1 MARGPPRRRPRRSA
15 PRAAARARA
24 ARAPATPP
32 SGSRPPWGRSPC
44 PSGCRGC
51 ADRRPSRACGTSC
64 RGWGAS
70 RRRRTAATRT
80 GGRRAAVPARRCGPA
95 RRARARR
102 RSRGWSA
109 ARRCRSR
116 RCRGRRRC
124 TRAPRRPTCGRA
136 GAPPRR
142 RRRGSLR
149 PAAAGRRASAA
160 PTGRPPSSAR
170 AAARGRPAR
179 AGRRRRRR
187 RPRPARRGRGECGG
201 STAWARRARCS
212 PGTRGHVKSRRGR
225 ILTMSTT
232 EVPTQQGGPPTAT
245 RIPSDRISSAQL
257 QQLAARV
264 RTEGPRGHIEIE
276 QPFIGQLL
284 GCVPKCSPEDVAAAI
299 ERARDVQA
307 AWAQTTFP
315 ERRAVLRRFHDLVL
329 ARQDEILDLIQI
341 EAGKARHLASRRRR
355 GALPLL
361 TAAYEHH
368 HPLGVVGIISP
379 WNYPLTLSVSDATP
393 ALAAGNAVVIKPDS
407 QTPFTALWGFALL
420 EEAGLPQGLV
430 QVVTGSG
437 SELGRPL
444 IDGCDYVMFTGST
457 ATGRKVAEQAGRNL
471 IGASMELG
479 GKNAMIVLPDADLGR
494 AVEGAERALFSNAGQ
509 LCISIERLYV
519 HEDVEEEFTRR
530 LVERVKA
537 MKLGSGLDYGA
548 DMGSL
553 ISETQLETVRTHVE
567 DARAKGAE
575 ILAGGKAR
583 PDLGPYFYEPTLLG
597 STNEGMTLFRDET
610 FGPVVAISRFGDT
623 EEVIARAND
632 SDYGLNFSL
641 WTKDTGKGA
650 ELAKRLR
657 AGTVNVNEGY
667 AAAWASVDAPMGGM
681 KASGLGRRHGA
692 AGILKYTESQTVAV
706 QRLLPIAPPRGV
718 PQGLWAKAMTLSLRI
733 LKRLPGYR

>member
-1 MARGPPRRRPRRSA
+1 
-15 PRAAARARA
+15 
-24 ARAPATPP
+24 
-32 SGSRPPWGRSPC
+32 
-44 PSGCRGC
+44 
-51 ADRRPSRACGTSC
+51 
-64 RGWGAS
+64 
-70 RRRRTAATRT
+70 
-80 GGRRAAVPARRCGPA
+80 
-95 RRARARR
+95 
-102 RSRGWSA
+102 
-109 ARRCRSR
+109 
-116 RCRGRRRC
+116 
-124 TRAPRRPTCGRA
+124 
-136 GAPPRR
+136 
-142 RRRGSLR
+142 
-149 PAAAGRRASAA
+149 
-160 PTGRPPSSAR
+160 
-170 AAARGRPAR
+170 
-179 AGRRRRRR
+179 
-187 RPRPARRGRGECGG
+187 
-201 STAWARRARCS
+201 
-212 PGTRGHVKSRRGR
+212 
-225 ILTMSTT
+225 MSTT

-341 EAGKARHLASRRRR
+341 EAGKARKHAFEEVLDVAIVARYYANTAERHLASRRRR

-393 ALAAGNAVVIKPDS
+393 ALAAGNAVMIKPDS

-437 SELGRPL
+437 SELGPAL
-444 IDGCDYVMFTGST
+444 IDGSDYVMFTGST
-457 ATGRKVAEQAGRNL
+457 STGRTVAERAGRNL

-479 GKNAMIVLPDADLGR
+479 GKNAMVVLEDADLGR

-509 LCISIERLYV
+509 LCISIERLFV
-519 HEDVEEEFTRR
+519 HEAVADEFTRR
-530 LVERVKA
+530 LTERVRA
-537 MKLGSGLDYGA
+537 MKLSSALDNSA

-553 ISETQLETVRTHVE
+553 ISRSQLETVTAHVD
-567 DARAKGAE
+567 DAVAKGASV
-575 ILAGGKAR
+575 LAGGRAR
-583 PDLGPYFYEPTLLG
+583 PDLGPYFYEPTLLER
-597 STNEGMTLFRDET
+597 TRDGMTLHRDET
-610 FGPVVAISRFGDT
+610 FGPVAAVARFNDT
-623 EEVIARAND
+623 DEVVARAND

-641 WTKDTGKGA
+641 WTRDAKRGH
-650 ELAKRLR
+650 ELATRLR